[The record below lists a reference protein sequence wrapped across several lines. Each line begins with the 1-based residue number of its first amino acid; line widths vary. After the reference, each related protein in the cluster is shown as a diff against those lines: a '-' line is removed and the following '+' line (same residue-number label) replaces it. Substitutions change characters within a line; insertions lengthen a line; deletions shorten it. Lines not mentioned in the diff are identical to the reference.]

1 MKPSLTPK
9 LKNLIKLGDMFQLGS
24 HRLTCGDATDSELVK
39 RLLGKDSIDLLL
51 SDPPYGVLYTQAKAG
66 FSKVKVN
73 KEIVND
79 DITSEF
85 DYAVF
90 TKNWLTP
97 IVPYLARKNAVYI
110 FNSDKMLFALREG
123 MKQAGINF
131 SQLLIWIKNHAVVGR
146 KDYLPMHELIAYGWH
161 GTHQFHKSKDK
172 SVLFYPK
179 PNKSNLHPTSKPI
192 PLLRH
197 LILNS
202 SKIEDVVYDCFGGGG
217 STLIACEQTRRKCL
231 MIELD
236 PDYCQTIIT
245 RFEKLTGQK
254 AEKVS

>member
-1 MKPSLTPK
+1 MKPSHILK
-9 LKNLIKLGDMFQLGS
+9 QKNLIKPGDIFQLGS
-24 HRLTCGDATDSELVK
+24 HRLACGDAVDSELVK
-39 RLLGKDSIDLLL
+39 KLVGEDTIDLILT
-51 SDPPYGVLYTQAKAG
+51 DPPYGVLYTQAKAG

-73 KEIVND
+73 KEIIND

-90 TKNWLTP
+90 TKNWLVAITP
-97 IVPYLARKNAVYI
+97 HLSKKDAIYI
-110 FNSDKMLFALREG
+110 FNSDKMLFALRDG
-123 MKQAGINF
+123 MEQAGVNF

-161 GTHQFHKSKDK
+161 GTHLFHKSKDK

-179 PNKSNLHPTSKPI
+179 PSKSSLHPTTKPV

-202 SKIEDVVYDCFGGGG
+202 SKIGSVVYDCFGGSG
-217 STLIACEQTRRKCL
+217 STLIAAEQTRRKCL

-245 RFEKLTGQK
+245 RFEKLTGIK
-254 AEKVS
+254 SSKIN

>member
-1 MKPSLTPK
+1 MKPLLTPK
-9 LKNLIKLGDMFQLGS
+9 PKNLIKSGDLFQLGS
-24 HRLTCGDATDSELVK
+24 HRLACGDAMDHELVK
-39 RLLGKDSIDLLL
+39 RLLGQDTIDLIL

-85 DYAVF
+85 DYTVF
-90 TKNWLTP
+90 TKNWLAAVT
-97 IVPYLARKNAVYI
+97 PYLAKKNAVYI
-110 FNSDKMLFALREG
+110 FNSDKMLFALRDG
-123 MKQAGINF
+123 MQQAEVNF

-161 GTHQFHKSKDK
+161 GTHLFHKSKDK

-179 PNKSNLHPTSKPI
+179 PNKSSLHPTTKPV

-202 SKIEDVVYDCFGGGG
+202 SRIGSTVYDCFAGSG
-217 STLIACEQTRRKCL
+217 STLVACEQTRRKCL
-231 MIELD
+231 TVELD

-245 RFEKLTGQK
+245 RFEKLTGIK
-254 AEKVS
+254 TIKL